1 MPRPHKMLDT
11 MELPPVHRRIFRVIL
26 RAQLISYEEL
36 CGEVGELPDG
46 RTVTPEMI
54 HSALA
59 EMVESGLIRAVD
71 SNNGIEYGVNLGQDT
86 DSTPSPPARR
96 ETRNSSSIWDQLDN
110 SS

>member
-46 RTVTPEMI
+46 RTATPEMI
-54 HSALA
+54 YSALS
-59 EMVESGLIRAVD
+59 EMVESGLVQAVET
-71 SNNGIEYGVNLGQDT
+71 NNGVVFGVNLGQDT
-86 DSTPSPPARR
+86 DSAASPPARR
-96 ETRNSSSIWDQLDN
+96 ETRNSSSVWDQLDN